1 MKIFF
6 IFAKIK
12 NNYMNKALNLN
23 HIASDLDIEKRVLY
37 FTRRNIEARSKSSQ
51 LYRDAVKMKLKNY
64 LSSKIGELENIKIED
79 IDRLKWFKKNN
90 VFSIDIL
97 RKIKLNKL
105 DESET
110 QTAIQTIKK
119 FSETLAAEIAN

>member
-1 MKIFF
+1 
-6 IFAKIK
+6 
-12 NNYMNKALNLN
+12 MNKALNLN
-23 HIASDLDIEKRVLY
+23 QIASDLDIEKRVLY

-51 LYRDAVKMKLKNY
+51 MYRDAVKTKLKNY
-64 LSSKIGELENIKIED
+64 LASKIGELENITIED
-79 IDRLKWFKKNN
+79 LDRIKWFKKNN
-90 VFSIDIL
+90 IFSIGIL

-110 QTAIQTIKK
+110 QSALQTIKK

>member
-1 MKIFF
+1 M
-6 IFAKIK
+6 
-12 NNYMNKALNLN
+12 MNKALNLN

-51 LYRDAVKMKLKNY
+51 LYRDAVKTKLKNY
-64 LSSKIGELENIKIED
+64 LTSKIDELENITIEEL
-79 IDRLKWFKKNN
+79 DRLKWFKKNN

-110 QTAIQTIKK
+110 QTAMQTIKK
-119 FSETLAAEIAN
+119 FSETLKSEIAN